1 METGTM
7 EFITMCITPDTVA
20 TYGPANDP
28 TTETVQLVATW
39 DPKTE
44 TWLATRPACSDTTVI
59 ASLDTYHSGIDPR
72 DWLEALAALIV
83 RAAF

>member
-7 EFITMCITPDTVA
+7 EFITICWTPETVC
-20 TYGPANDP
+20 TYGPTSSP
-28 TTETVQLVATW
+28 ETEIVALVATW
-39 DPKTE
+39 DPDTE

-72 DWLEALAALIV
+72 DWLESLAALIV
-83 RAAF
+83 RSGI